1 MVSAKKGR
9 THFGENRDSLDSQAG
24 DSASTALRPT
34 AGFRGALGRHLQNAL
49 IWMVKK
55 G

>member
-24 DSASTALRPT
+24 NSASTGPRT
-34 AGFRGALGRHLQNAL
+34 KAGFREALGRHLQNAL
-49 IWMVKK
+49 TWIVKK